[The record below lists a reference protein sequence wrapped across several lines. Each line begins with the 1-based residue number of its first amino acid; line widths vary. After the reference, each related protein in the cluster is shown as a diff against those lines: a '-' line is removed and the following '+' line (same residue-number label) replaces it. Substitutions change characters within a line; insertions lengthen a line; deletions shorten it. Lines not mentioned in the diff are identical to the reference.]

1 MHNFRQRR
9 LAVLASL
16 FIYLSLVVGLTRT
29 VHAQELLGPTTT
41 EQGIQ
46 LYEQGELQRAAKVL
60 EQVVAKR
67 PGDAD
72 AWYYLGLA
80 RYKQGWI
87 GAALLPF
94 ERVVELR
101 PNSADAR
108 AKLSYALIL
117 GNKPQKA
124 IAMAQSAIDLG
135 DQSAEAHYAIAEAS
149 LRSNEGGSQFETA
162 IQHADAA
169 LKINPRFSVALITKS
184 FAHYKLEQYSEAA
197 ESLERYLALSPNDL
211 DADTWR
217 QHASMLAERARV
229 VEPITGP
236 SIPGTATLKPR
247 EVSQKARVFSKP
259 EPSYTEE
266 ARRKGVEGTVV
277 LRAVFSS
284 DGEITNLR
292 VTQAL
297 PFGLT
302 TASLQAARRIRFT
315 PAMKD
320 GKPVSMYIQLEYNFN
335 LF

>member
-1 MHNFRQRR
+1 M
-9 LAVLASL
+9 VLVSAFVCASFL
-16 FIYLSLVVGLTRT
+16 ISGLTSASR
-29 VHAQELLGPTTT
+29 AQGLLGPPTT

-60 EQVVAKR
+60 EEVVAKR

-87 GAALLPF
+87 GAALSPF

-101 PNSADAR
+101 PNSSDAR

-117 GNKPQKA
+117 ANNPQKA
-124 IAMAQSAIDLG
+124 IAMAQSAIELG

-149 LRSNEGGSQFETA
+149 LRSNEGAVKSQFETA
-162 IQHADAA
+162 IEQADAA
-169 LKINPRFSVALITKS
+169 LKINPSFSLALITKS

-217 QHASMLAERARV
+217 QHATMLAERARV
-229 VEPITGP
+229 AEPTTSP
-236 SIPGTATLKPR
+236 PIPGTATLRPR
-247 EVSQKARVFSKP
+247 EVSQKARVVSKP

-292 VTQAL
+292 VAQAL

-302 TASLQAARRIRFT
+302 TASLQAARRIKFT

-320 GKPVSMYIQLEYNFN
+320 GKPVSMYIQLEYNFH
-335 LF
+335 LY